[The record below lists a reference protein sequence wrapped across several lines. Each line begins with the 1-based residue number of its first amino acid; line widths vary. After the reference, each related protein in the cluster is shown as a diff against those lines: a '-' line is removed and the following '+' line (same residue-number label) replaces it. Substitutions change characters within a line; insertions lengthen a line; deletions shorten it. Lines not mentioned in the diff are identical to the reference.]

1 MTELN
6 LQLKDLD
13 PSAVDFAKTGFLGK
27 FFNPLRSYFAK
38 YQKAD
43 AVISDII
50 ISLDKGKTV
59 LKNDNTTLEF
69 EQQALRELTK
79 KLQKE
84 IQLGMLMD
92 QEIETQLEAAKLR
105 DEDEEKVRFIT
116 EEVLFPLR
124 QRVMDLQQMLVV
136 NQQGII
142 V

>member
-1 MTELN
+1 MKAFQVAKGLTELN

-69 EQQALRELTK
+69 EQQVPSGTHKKATK
-79 KLQKE
+79 
-84 IQLGMLMD
+84 
-92 QEIETQLEAAKLR
+92 R
-105 DEDEEKVRFIT
+105 DSARHVDGSGDRDAT
-116 EEVLFPLR
+116 
-124 QRVMDLQQMLVV
+124 
-136 NQQGII
+136 GSG
-142 V
+142 